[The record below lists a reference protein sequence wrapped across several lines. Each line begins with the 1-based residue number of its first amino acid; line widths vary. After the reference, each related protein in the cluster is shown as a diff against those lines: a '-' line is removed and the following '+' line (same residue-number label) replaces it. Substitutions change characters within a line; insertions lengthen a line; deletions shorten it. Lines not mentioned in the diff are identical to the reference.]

1 MLGEILPMA
10 LPVLTPTSQM
20 SKSILAPTGTY
31 SEVADSLPFGIY
43 ASSSAFIS
51 GAVDQ
56 VAYTY
61 KKLGGDVLDIELK
74 TTNVYANYEEAC
86 LEYSYL
92 INLHQ
97 SKNILSDV
105 LGQTT
110 GTFDQDGNLVSGP
123 EGVNLKYPR
132 TMFEYARRVGDGF
145 SFEAGIGGTIP
156 IYSASF
162 EVVDQQQDY
171 DLQAI
176 LSQSSAT
183 GIDPAGGS
191 GAEYQGVV
199 GDKRVIIKKVFYK
212 TPNAMW
218 RFFGYYGGLNVVGN
232 LNYYGQYTDDS
243 TFEVIPVWQNKLQA
257 MAYEDHLYT
266 RLSHYSFELKDNKLR
281 LFPAPE
287 IYSDQQYMWVEF
299 SVIPNSW
306 DENTEYDTGTE
317 GINNVNTIPFDNIP
331 YENINA
337 IGKQWIRR
345 FALALSKETLG
356 QIRGKFSSIPIPGDS
371 VNLNADALLSQAKE
385 EQDLL
390 RNELKEILD
399 QLTYAEIAKSDA
411 EKVNAIEDI
420 QKKMPMYIYQ
430 G

>member
-1 MLGEILPMA
+1 
-10 LPVLTPTSQM
+10 
-20 SKSILAPTGTY
+20 
-31 SEVADSLPFGIY
+31 
-43 ASSSAFIS
+43 
-51 GAVDQ
+51 
-56 VAYTY
+56 
-61 KKLGGDVLDIELK
+61 
-74 TTNVYANYEEAC
+74 
-86 LEYSYL
+86 
-92 INLHQ
+92 
-97 SKNILSDV
+97 
-105 LGQTT
+105 
-110 GTFDQDGNLVSGP
+110 
-123 EGVNLKYPR
+123 
-132 TMFEYARRVGDGF
+132 
-145 SFEAGIGGTIP
+145 
-156 IYSASF
+156 
-162 EVVDQQQDY
+162 
-171 DLQAI
+171 
-176 LSQSSAT
+176 
-183 GIDPAGGS
+183 
-191 GAEYQGVV
+191 
-199 GDKRVIIKKVFYK
+199 
-212 TPNAMW
+212 MW

>member
-1 MLGEILPMA
+1 MA
-10 LPVLTPTSQM
+10 LPTLTPASQM
-20 SKSILAPTGTY
+20 SKSILAPTGSTADVTSALPLGVY
-31 SEVADSLPFGIY
+31 SDS
-43 ASSSAFIS
+43 AAFIS
-51 GAVDQ
+51 GAAAQ

-61 KKLGGDVLDIELK
+61 QKLGGDVLDIELK
-74 TTNVYANYEEAC
+74 TSNVYANYEEAC

-97 SKNILSDV
+97 SKNVLSDV
-105 LGQTT
+105 LGQAT
-110 GTFDQDGNLVSGP
+110 GTFDEKGELISGP
-123 EGVNLKYPR
+123 EGVNLKFPR
-132 TMFEYARRVGDGF
+132 VMFEYARRVSDGF
-145 SFEAGIGGTIP
+145 SFEAGVGGTIP

-162 EVVDQQQDY
+162 ELHEEQQDY

-176 LSQSSAT
+176 ISGSSAT
-183 GIDPAGGS
+183 GIDPVGG
-191 GAEYQGVV
+191 ANAPYEGVV
-199 GDKRVIIKKVFYK
+199 GDKRVIVKKVYYK
-212 TPNAMW
+212 TPSAMW

-266 RLSHYSFELKDNKLR
+266 RLSHYTFELRDNKLR
-281 LFPAPE
+281 IFPIPE
-287 IYSDQQYMWVEF
+287 LLSTYRYMWVEF

-306 DENTEYDTGTE
+306 DNNENYDSGVD
-317 GINNVNTIPFDNIP
+317 GINNINTIPFDNIP

-356 QIRGKFSSIPIPGDS
+356 QIRGKFQTIPIPGES
-371 VNLNADALLSQAKE
+371 VNLNADALLSQAKD
-385 EQDLL
+385 EQDSL
-390 RNELKEILD
+390 RTELKEMLD
-399 QLTYAEIAKSDA
+399 QMTYTEMAKSDA
-411 EKVNAIEDI
+411 EKSESVANI
-420 QKKMPMYIYQ
+420 QKKVPNLIFQ